1 MKKSY
6 EAVVEGYKERELN
19 DYLLGLYGSEEYF
32 SDEELE
38 KLEAWVEPCN
48 EDI

>member
-6 EAVVEGYKERELN
+6 EQLVEEYKERELN

-32 SDEELE
+32 VDEETM
-38 KLEAWVEPCN
+38 EAWIEPCN
-48 EDI
+48 LDI